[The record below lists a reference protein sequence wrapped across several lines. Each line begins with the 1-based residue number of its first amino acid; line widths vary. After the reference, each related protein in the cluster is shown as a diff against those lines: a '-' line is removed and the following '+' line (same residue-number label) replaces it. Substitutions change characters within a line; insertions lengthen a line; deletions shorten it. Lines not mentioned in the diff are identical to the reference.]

1 MNTITM
7 FIKKIYRAN
16 MPWNQFYAGR
26 LYRDG
31 VEAEPLDLLS
41 NASVYNTSVGAASTK
56 TRTKN
61 SLPIIP
67 MDITDMLAS
76 YVNDM
81 EYFAAYAENI
91 RDINKLFT
99 NQYIKSAIT
108 DIHGK
113 EIMNMIT
120 DSIQKIA
127 NRGSQRRCN
136 G

>member
-1 MNTITM
+1 
-7 FIKKIYRAN
+7 
-16 MPWNQFYAGR
+16 
-26 LYRDG
+26 
-31 VEAEPLDLLS
+31 
-41 NASVYNTSVGAASTK
+41 
-56 TRTKN
+56 
-61 SLPIIP
+61 

-127 NRGSQRRCN
+127 NRGVRGGAMDKFVNAMNSGIYN
-136 G
+136 IKTST

>member
-7 FIKKIYRAN
+7 FIKRFTELICLGIS
-16 MPWNQFYAGR
+16 FYAGR

-81 EYFAAYAENI
+81 EYFCC
-91 RDINKLFT
+91 L
-99 NQYIKSAIT
+99 
-108 DIHGK
+108 
-113 EIMNMIT
+113 
-120 DSIQKIA
+120 
-127 NRGSQRRCN
+127 RRKYS
-136 G
+136 